1 MRGITAQKTCFNY
14 VVSSLSPEFA
24 VEVRDL
30 LLRPLAE
37 ALYDTLKAELIKRTG
52 ASEQCKLQELISG
65 EDCKQPQL
73 LCRMQ
78 QLLGD
83 KFGTSAD
90 ANSFLREL
98 FLQWLPP
105 NLRMVLVGRHI
116 LKLLNYM
123 KKLLVWLT

>member
-1 MRGITAQKTCFNY
+1 MRGITAQKTWFDY
-14 VVSSLSPEFA
+14 VVTSLSPEFA

-37 ALYDTLKAELIKRTG
+37 ALYETLKAELIKRTG
-52 ASEQCKLQELISG
+52 ASEQRQLQELISG
-65 EDCKQPQL
+65 EDRKQPQL

-78 QLLGD
+78 QIIGD
-83 KFGTSAD
+83 KLGTFAD

-98 FLQWLPP
+98 FLQRLPP
-105 NLRMVLVGRHI
+105 KLRIVLVGRHI

-123 KKLLVWLT
+123 KKLLIWLT